1 MSSMDVKATMEID
14 HRPRKACDLCYT
26 RKLKCNGQE
35 PRCSNCIIY
44 ARECTHTA
52 QSRRSRP
59 KTRHNGGNG
68 TTRADEVQNL
78 RARVQEL
85 ETQLTQ
91 NPIQNDSHQSA
102 GSHNNANSSMILPP
116 LQQALPMI
124 EMFLNKLNS
133 VLPLFH
139 AGTLLRLV
147 GECYSRT
154 PRQRDPVAW
163 AAINVV
169 LALTCQQVSSP
180 DGDGDAGTQAHRT
193 TEYLNRAQSVISDV
207 MLSET
212 RLLNIQTLVGMVMVL
227 QSAHDPTQALILIA
241 ATIRL
246 AHKMGLQNRVTSAH
260 LDPEERRQHTHVFW
274 LVYILDKDLSLRA
287 QQPSIQLDDDI
298 DLDLPHSLP
307 ADDDGDGDTPGVIAT
322 ADGNARMNY
331 FLARV
336 QLANIEG
343 GVYDCIFSTRAA
355 KRSPEERLAAANS
368 VLEALEKWQAE
379 IPSEFGAA
387 AVITSTANDST
398 SLGLFCVLHSISL
411 RCMTLV
417 NRAHAW
423 NDEWV
428 RGVHDIV
435 RGGMGK
441 LQLPIGWATLVHQAR
456 DFMILFER
464 AWSAEIWFR
473 WIVSCPYV
481 SSMMVLVTNN
491 LRNLL
496 HHRIQLDSQLVDKA
510 LQWLKAGAE
519 ETQREDVRILR
530 DICVDIVQ
538 RVERKRAA
546 PILGV
551 CPRILL

>member
-1 MSSMDVKATMEID
+1 MEID

-26 RKLKCNGQE
+26 RKLKCNGQQ

-52 QSRRSRP
+52 QSRRSKP
-59 KTRHNGGNG
+59 KARYNDGND

-91 NPIQNDSHQSA
+91 NPIKDHSHQSA
-102 GSHNNANSSMILPP
+102 GDHNNAGSSMILPP

-124 EMFLNKLNS
+124 EMFLNNLNS
-133 VLPLFH
+133 ALPLFH

-147 GECYSRT
+147 GDCYSHT
-154 PRQRDPVAW
+154 PRQRNPVAW

-169 LALTCQQVSSP
+169 LALTCQQISLP
-180 DGDGDAGTQAHRT
+180 DGNGDVGARTDHT

-227 QSAHDPTQALILIA
+227 ESAHDPTQALILIA
-241 ATIRL
+241 ATLRL
-246 AHKMGLQNRVTSAH
+246 AHKMGLQNRAASAH

-287 QQPSIQLDDDI
+287 HQPSIQLDDDI
-298 DLDLPHSLP
+298 DLDLPQSLP
-307 ADDDGDGDTPGVIAT
+307 ADDNGDGNAPGIVTT

-331 FLARV
+331 FLSRV

-343 GVYDCIFSTRAA
+343 GVYDCILSTRAA

-368 VLEALEKWQAE
+368 VLEALEKWQSE
-379 IPSEFGAA
+379 IPSEFSGA
-387 AVITSTANDST
+387 AVIASMAHNNPTSI
-398 SLGLFCVLHSISL
+398 GFFCVLHSISL
-411 RCMTLV
+411 RCMTII

-423 NDEWV
+423 NEEWV

-435 RGGMGK
+435 RGTGK
-441 LQLPIGWATLVHQAR
+441 LQLPVGWATLVHQAR
-456 DFMILFER
+456 DYMILFEQ
-464 AWSAEIWFR
+464 AWSAAVWVR

-481 SSMMVLVTNN
+481 SSMMILVTNN

-496 HHRIQLDSQLVDKA
+496 HHRIQLDSQLVDNA
-510 LQWLKAGAE
+510 LQWLKAGGD
-519 ETQREDVRILR
+519 ETEREDVRILR
-530 DICVDIVQ
+530 DICMDIVQ
-538 RVERKRAA
+538 RVERKRAGSVLMA
-546 PILGV
+546 RS
-551 CPRILL
+551 RILFDTE